1 MLCVDCRKCIQTCPY
16 GAIEEKKTPMGKIVA
31 SVIETVCQ
39 GCGLCTATCPPGA
52 IQLQQFTDNQLLA
65 EVKAFFHA

>member
-1 MLCVDCRKCIQTCPY
+1 
-16 GAIEEKKTPMGKIVA
+16 MGKIVA